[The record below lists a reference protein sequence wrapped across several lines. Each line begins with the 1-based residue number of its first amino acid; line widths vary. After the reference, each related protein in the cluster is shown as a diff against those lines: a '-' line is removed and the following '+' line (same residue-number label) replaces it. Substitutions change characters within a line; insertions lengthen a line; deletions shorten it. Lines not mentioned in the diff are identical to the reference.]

1 MDRMRIPLW
10 KLKREARRLGQK
22 LAGLPGSIHED
33 IFKRNRYD
41 TYHVHEARV
50 TDGHLPEGAETAI
63 YLIFP
68 ADGLMPSHLSALQQM
83 IDEGIAPLVISNLPL
98 TDADRD
104 TLTRYAWRIMERP
117 NIGYDFGG
125 YRDGVLHLADRLASL
140 DRLFIVNDS
149 VWIVDAPQ
157 NWFREVRALD
167 VDFGAAT
174 SNYGIKRIDAEK
186 FRDLTWNYTIDHRN
200 HHYASYALAIGPRI
214 LRDPAFLEFWTRFKL
229 SDNKKKI
236 VRRGEIGLTQMIQK
250 RGYSHAATC
259 PVFGL
264 DKEIEALTDTEL
276 DTLAHDIVLPEDH
289 RLRRVRRRVLKSDPL
304 TQDGRRDRIQLV
316 LTAVARQAIGYA
328 LPTFTIPRRGFQ
340 FVKKSPLWL
349 SLEGSDTM
357 LAFLDTLDGPLGR
370 QAAKEAKALRASKG
384 KDLEKQPEP

>member
-1 MDRMRIPLW
+1 MRIPLW

-41 TYHVHEARV
+41 KVHAHQATVTEGRQPAR
-50 TDGHLPEGAETAI
+50 AEIAI
-63 YLIFP
+63 YLVFP
-68 ADGLMPSHLSALQQM
+68 ADGVMPSHLAALQQM

-98 TDADRD
+98 TDADRE
-104 TLTRYAWRIMERP
+104 TLTGYAWRIMERP

-125 YRDGVLHLADRLASL
+125 YRDGVLYLADKLENL
-140 DRLFIVNDS
+140 DRLFILNDS
-149 VWIVDAPQ
+149 VWIVDAPET
-157 NWFREVRALD
+157 WFHEVRALN

-250 RGYSHAATC
+250 LGYSHAATC

-264 DKEIEALTDTEL
+264 DKEIEALDDTEL
-276 DTLAHDIVLPEDH
+276 DSLAHNIVLPEDH
-289 RLRRVRRRVLKSDPL
+289 RLRRVRRQVLKTDPL
-304 TQDGRRDRIQLV
+304 TKDGRRDRIQLV

-328 LPTFTIPRRGFQ
+328 LPTYTIPRRGFQ

-349 SLEGSDTM
+349 SREGSDTM
-357 LAFLDTLDGPLGR
+357 LAFLDTLDGPMGR

-384 KDLEKQPEP
+384 QHLETDPDS